1 MDSSLA
7 TVSEHDANARRK
19 KWRARSDFSQKYM
32 ACAAPVANA
41 YVRME
46 MNPILYDVIKRG
58 FGVSSEINGAGSL
71 TKAFS
76 RCSAVVEGSWK
87 IFPSSQGS
95 TLPTSPG
102 VGLVL
107 VPYHHPCA
115 QPIKTLKMPP
125 NQTLVY
131 ENEDTEL
138 VPSYEK
144 KGKELSKK
152 IVYKRRTRKRRWA

>member
-1 MDSSLA
+1 M
-7 TVSEHDANARRK
+7 
-19 KWRARSDFSQKYM
+19 
-32 ACAAPVANA
+32 
-41 YVRME
+41 
-46 MNPILYDVIKRG
+46 
-58 FGVSSEINGAGSL
+58 SSEISGAGSL

-76 RCSAVVEGSWK
+76 LLTVFGCRRRIVK
-87 IFPSSQGS
+87 D
-95 TLPTSPG
+95 LPFLHKEAHPHRLL

-107 VPYHHPCA
+107 VLYQYHPSA
-115 QPIKTLKMPP
+115 QTIKTFKMPP